1 MSAPPANPK
10 PAEPYPFADLFPI
23 LDPKQH
29 RLLRDL
35 TERVSNSENS
45 FLISDQR
52 WANKRLKGGDGELSC
67 PIRGNPDRAL
77 R

>member
-23 LDPKQH
+23 LDPKQD

-52 WANKRLKGGDGELSC
+52 WAKTSSKERMGEWWL
-67 PIRGNPDRAL
+67 PDPGAIRIGR
-77 R
+77 